1 MPSLKGRIFR
11 KPRYRES
18 QVLADVD
25 KLLSAYKAAGYLS
38 ARVARG
44 EILASETDDEVSLRI
59 NITEGRRTYVRSIRI
74 AGNEAVP
81 LEEISDAIRS
91 SPGAAFDPALLSSD
105 SYRIYSIYADR
116 GYTSA
121 DVAADSVV
129 AADSAD
135 IAFDIVEGE
144 IAYVGSIRVEGNS
157 STLGRAIRRELLI
170 HEGDVFSRRRIL
182 ESQAR
187 LYRTALFSSVAFE
200 SDGLEAEST
209 VVDLVVRV
217 QEKQQR
223 WVGFGVG
230 YGTLDFLR
238 LSGDWTHRN
247 LFGSLVRGE
256 ARVVA
261 SRLLSEQNNNV
272 RGEFTLVEPWFLG
285 MRTEAAVSVFH
296 ERRDVENF
304 EILIGERRGE
314 RIASYRLTETG
325 VRPSLAR
332 ALTPRLKAT
341 LGYNLTTANPE
352 DPSSPVDPQLLGRE
366 VKRSLDFTLE
376 RNGRNDFFNPTRGSH
391 LRGNTEVAGKALGG
405 DSHFLRGRA
414 AASVYRP
421 VFWNSVIAARF
432 EVGSIRTLTDS
443 TGIPDHERFRLGG
456 ATTVR
461 GYEEQEIGPGNFLLI
476 SNIEWRVPIV
486 WKFGGAI
493 FMDGGNTWGELSDVR
508 GADFRFSADP
518 ASVGGG
524 DMRYS
529 AGIGIRLA
537 TPVGPARV
545 DYAQKLKRARFSD
558 GRLEDPWGIHL
569 SLGQAF

>member
-1 MPSLKGRIFR
+1 MPSLKGRLFR

-25 KLLSAYKAAGYLS
+25 KLVNAYKSAGYLS
-38 ARVARG
+38 ARVERG
-44 EILASETDDEVSLRI
+44 EILASEAEKSVSLRI
-59 NITEGRRTYVRSIRI
+59 RIVEGVRTYVRSVRI
-74 AGNEAVP
+74 AGNDSIPEV
-81 LEEISDAIRS
+81 EIARVLRLA
-91 SPGAAFDPALLSSD
+91 PGAPFDPALLSAD
-105 SYRIYSIYADR
+105 AYRIYSIYADR
-116 GYTSA
+116 GFTSA

-129 AADSAD
+129 STDSAD
-135 IAFDIVEGE
+135 VAFTITEGE

-157 STLGRAIRRELLI
+157 RTLGRAIHRELLI

-217 QEKQQR
+217 QEKGHR
-223 WVGFGVG
+223 WIGFGVG

-238 LSGDWTHRN
+238 LSGDWTNRN
-247 LFGSLVRGE
+247 LFGSLIRGE

-261 SRLLSEQNNNV
+261 ARLLAEQENNV

-296 ERRDVENF
+296 DRRDVENF

-314 RIASYRLTETG
+314 RIASYRLKETG

-332 ALTPRLKAT
+332 ELSPRVKAT
-341 LGYNLTTANPE
+341 VGYNLTTANPE
-352 DPSSPVDPQLLGRE
+352 DPSEPVDPALLGRE

-376 RNGRNDFFNPTRGSH
+376 RNGRNGFFNPTRGSY
-391 LRGNTEVAGKALGG
+391 LRGNTEFAGEGLGG

-414 AASVYRP
+414 GASIYRP
-421 VFWNSVIAARF
+421 ALFNSVIAARF
-432 EVGSIRTLTDS
+432 EVGAIRTLTDS

-461 GYEEQEIGPGNFLLI
+461 AYEEQEIGPGNFLLI
-476 SNIEWRVPIV
+476 SNVEWRVPVV
-486 WKFGGAI
+486 WKFGAAI
-493 FMDGGNTWGELSDVR
+493 FMDGGNTWGEFRDVR
-508 GADFRFSADP
+508 GADFRLGADA

-524 DMRYS
+524 DVRYA
-529 AGIGIRLA
+529 AGVGIRLA
-537 TPVGPARV
+537 TPVGPARL